1 LSGKLRSERLLFG
14 KRVIERVSA
23 NRSSLCQ
30 AEANNEERDGEQDAK
45 SGAPGALLLRRRVLH
60 L

>member
-14 KRVIERVSA
+14 KRVIKRVAA

-30 AEANNEERDGEQDAK
+30 TEANDKEGDGE
-45 SGAPGALLLRRRVLH
+45 
-60 L
+60 